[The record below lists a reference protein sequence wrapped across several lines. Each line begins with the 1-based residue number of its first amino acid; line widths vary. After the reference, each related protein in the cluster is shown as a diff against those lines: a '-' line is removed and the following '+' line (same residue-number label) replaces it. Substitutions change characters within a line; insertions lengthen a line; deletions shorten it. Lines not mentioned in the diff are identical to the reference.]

1 MYEYLYDYMY
11 IVFVGM
17 VVLDSKGNVAG
28 GTSTNGLNHKIPG
41 YVHIYTRNNLTFC
54 KIKNQIK

>member
-1 MYEYLYDYMY
+1 MPLMYEYLYDYMY

-41 YVHIYTRNNLTFC
+41 YVH
-54 KIKNQIK
+54 